1 MIRADGIS
9 LRRGGRPVLVDVDLE
24 LRSGEVLA
32 LVGPNGA
39 GKSSL
44 LGVLAGELVPDAGT
58 VLLDDK
64 PVGDYAPRQLA
75 RRRAVLTQEHSIS
88 FPFLVREIVAMG
100 RAPWVRRPEEAEDED
115 VIEASMLETD
125 VARFADRRTTELSG
139 GERARVAL
147 ARVLAQRTEVVLLD
161 EPTAALDLGHQ
172 EQVMLVARRLAE
184 QGRAVGVVLHDLSLA
199 GAHADRI
206 ALLSAGRLVAV
217 GTPAEVLTPER
228 VGAVYDVPVTVVEVD
243 GAPVVI
249 PVRSAPD
256 TMQP

>member
-1 MIRADGIS
+1 MILARDIW
-9 LRRGGRPVLVDVDLE
+9 LRRGGRTVLEGVDLE
-24 LRSGEVLA
+24 LAAGEVLV

-44 LGVLAGELVPDAGT
+44 LGVLAGEFAPDAGE
-58 VLLDDK
+58 VLFDDR
-64 PVGDYAPRQLA
+64 PIAAYTNAELA

-100 RAPWVRRPEEAEDED
+100 RAPWARRPEEDD
-115 VIEASMLETD
+115 DDRIIEAAMADTD
-125 VARFADRRTTELSG
+125 VARFALRRTTELSG

-147 ARVLAQRTEVVLLD
+147 ARVLAQRTPVVLLD

-172 EQVMLVARRLAE
+172 EQVMLLARRLAE

-199 GAHADRI
+199 AAHADRI
-206 ALLSAGRLVAV
+206 ALLHEGRLVAA
-217 GTPAEVLTPER
+217 GAPREVLTAER
-228 VGAVYDVPVTVVEVD
+228 IGEVYQVPVEVVEVG

-249 PVRSAPD
+249 PVRR
-256 TMQP
+256 